1 MRLQFPYGACDR
13 RWGQLRAAVLGSF
26 LAQTTHYASLRMP
39 HGPGFKTAAVNPWR
53 KTIVERPHGTRIR
66 FRACPSPVF
75 SATGD
80 LVGAVNMLIDLT
92 KQAAADGV
100 TLRHNAIVESSDDT
114 IVAKN
119 LNGIITN

>member
-1 MRLQFPYGACDR
+1 
-13 RWGQLRAAVLGSF
+13 
-26 LAQTTHYASLRMP
+26 
-39 HGPGFKTAAVNPWR
+39 
-53 KTIVERPHGTRIR
+53 
-66 FRACPSPVF
+66 
-75 SATGD
+75 
-80 LVGAVNMLIDLT
+80 MLIDLT